1 VIEVSEAGKRLL
13 AEIVQDRMNGPQA
26 LYDAWAAGQISDRD
40 LPALIPDTWLY
51 VDWPE
56 RIIGVGKWVRLFRA
70 AGFLSI
76 PYGLSRPD
84 SAITV
89 FRGATAERRT
99 GMSWTT
105 DVDRAD
111 QFRQRHS
118 WHAPT
123 AIYRAVVMP
132 DAVLALLERRGE
144 ARQRSWWTRR
154 CSLLWNRSVHFICGV
169 SAETSNF
176 GPLPQGLR
184 KYSARRANSLVPYRI
199 SLAVLR

>member
-1 VIEVSEAGKRLL
+1 VHASNLTISTTDFGHPGPVGHEYAGLVIEVSEAGKRLL

-26 LYDAWAAGQISDRD
+26 LYDAWVAGQISDRD
-40 LPALIPDTWLY
+40 LRALIPDTWLY

-56 RIIGVGKWVRLFRA
+56 RIVGVGKWVRLFRA

-76 PYGLSRPD
+76 RYGLSRPD

-144 ARQRSWWTRR
+144 GPPEVVVDPQMLPAVEQ
-154 CSLLWNRSVHFICGV
+154 V
-169 SAETSNF
+169 
-176 GPLPQGLR
+176 GPLHLQRFRG
-184 KYSARRANSLVPYRI
+184 NE
-199 SLAVLR
+199 

>member
-13 AEIVQDRMNGPQA
+13 AEIVGNRLNGPKV
-26 LYDAWAAGQISDRD
+26 LYDAWAAGQITDSD
-40 LPALIPDTWLY
+40 LHALIPDTWLY

-56 RIIGVGKWVRLFRA
+56 RIIGAGNWVRLFRV

-76 PYGLSRPD
+76 PYGLPRPD

-89 FRGATAERRT
+89 FRGATAERRA

-105 DVDRAD
+105 DIDRAD

-123 AIYRAVVMP
+123 AVYRAVAMP
-132 DAVLALLERRGE
+132 DVVLALLERRGE
-144 ARQRSWWTRR
+144 GPPEVVVDPRMLTAVEQVGPFHPQRFRQD
-154 CSLLWNRSVHFICGV
+154 G
-169 SAETSNF
+169 
-176 GPLPQGLR
+176 
-184 KYSARRANSLVPYRI
+184 
-199 SLAVLR
+199 